1 MRFVILAFALVLL
14 AGFFHVMFIMFD
26 NVWYN
31 EETGVIPTLAEKL
44 NNSLSDET
52 RNNSWNTTGVLR
64 DAFGLGRVICIVLV
78 PVCIAIEAVDKPKIT
93 G

>member
-1 MRFVILAFALVLL
+1 MRFVILAFVMILL

-31 EETGVIPTLAEKL
+31 DDNVIFHVLPEKF
-44 NNSLSDET
+44 NNSLGDATKNS
-52 RNNSWNTTGVLR
+52 SWNTTVMLR
-64 DAFGLGRVICIVLV
+64 DAFGLGRVICIILV
-78 PVCIAIEAVDKPKIT
+78 PACFVLEAIDKPRIN